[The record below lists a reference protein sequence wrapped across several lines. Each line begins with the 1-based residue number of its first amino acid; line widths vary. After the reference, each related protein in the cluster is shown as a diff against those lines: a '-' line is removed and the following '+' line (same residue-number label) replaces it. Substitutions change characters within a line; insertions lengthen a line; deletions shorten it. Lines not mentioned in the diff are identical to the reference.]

1 MQQLLMHIWQQHRL
15 TVILVTHDAEEAVC
29 LSDRIF
35 VMGLNPGRTKECMPV
50 PCGAAIDASIMPT
63 QKSLTTAHTR
73 RSAGITI
80 TSGECRQLRRLATR
94 QWPREH
100 NSG

>member
-1 MQQLLMHIWQQHRL
+1 MHISQQHRL

-35 VMGLNPGRTKECMPV
+35 VIGLNPGRIPV

-63 QKSLTTAHTR
+63 HKSLTTAHTW
-73 RSAGITI
+73 RSASKTI

-94 QWPREH
+94 QWPTEH